1 VADRRIPGAVLS
13 VRRHDR
19 VICER
24 AFGRRRVDQDALLE
38 VDDLFSV
45 ASLTKPIVAAGVLQL
60 CEAGPLGLDDEVATY
75 LPEFADPRVLTSYDM
90 ATGAIEARAARTPV
104 TIRHLL
110 AHTSGIH
117 HGFVTDDSV
126 MGTLYDRAGVVHD
139 ARLPLAENV
148 RRLGPLP
155 LTHEPGAA
163 WTYGLSS
170 EVAGRLIEVASGE
183 ALDRYLMRFVFEP
196 LGMRST
202 FFFVPSGARH
212 RIVGRH
218 RRADGRACAA
228 PTEPYEHEAAAYA
241 SGGGG
246 LFTTVQDYARFVQ
259 ALLDGG
265 RPILGQVSVRN
276 MTSNQI
282 GSLTALGL
290 KYGLGLGL
298 ATPDA
303 PGRSPLPVGG
313 FGWYGIFST
322 WFWALP
328 DRRAIVLLFGNVL
341 EADMNLPLFSR
352 VVDAIERD
360 LAAADPLIVG
370 ETP

>member
-1 VADRRIPGAVLS
+1 MPGAVLS

-19 VICER
+19 VICEH

-60 CEAGPLGLDDEVATY
+60 CEAGLLELDDEVGKY
-75 LPEFADPRVLTSYDM
+75 LPEFAEPRVLTSYDM

-139 ARLPLAENV
+139 AWLPLEENV

-155 LTHEPGAA
+155 LTH
-163 WTYGLSS
+163 
-170 EVAGRLIEVASGE
+170 
-183 ALDRYLMRFVFEP
+183 
-196 LGMRST
+196 
-202 FFFVPSGARH
+202 
-212 RIVGRH
+212 
-218 RRADGRACAA
+218 
-228 PTEPYEHEAAAYA
+228 EHEAAAYA

-265 RPILGQVSVRN
+265 RPILGQVSVWN
-276 MTSNQI
+276 MTNNQI
-282 GSLTALGL
+282 GSLNALGL

-341 EADMNLPLFSR
+341 EADMNLPLFSG

-370 ETP
+370 GTA

>member
-1 VADRRIPGAVLS
+1 
-13 VRRHDR
+13 
-19 VICER
+19 
-24 AFGRRRVDQDALLE
+24 LE

-90 ATGAIEARAARTPV
+90 ATGAIVARGARTPV

-117 HGFVTDDSV
+117 RGFVTDDSV

-170 EVAGRLIEVASGE
+170 EVAGRLIEMASGE
-183 ALDRYLMRFVFEP
+183 PLDLYLMRFVFEP

-202 FFFVPSGARH
+202 FFFVLPEARH

-228 PTEPYEHEAAAYA
+228 PAEPYEHETAAYA

-341 EADMNLPLFSR
+341 EADMNLPLFSG

-370 ETP
+370 GTA